1 VVDREI
7 TRTYNRD
14 KLASKALLS
23 VVKIQQKDLPKVVD
37 SRAERH
43 YNRL

>member
-1 VVDREI
+1 M
-7 TRTYNRD
+7 
-14 KLASKALLS
+14 LASKVLLS

-43 YNRL
+43 YNRD